1 MFPVQEVLLESTP
14 LIDITPH
21 ICGSALCPPGHS
33 YGPAVREYTLLH
45 YVVSGQGMFHT
56 PRGSYPV
63 REGQIF
69 VIHAGET
76 TLYTADTARP
86 WEYIWIGFSS
96 LLAVDDVLNEDVLDA
111 PGCAHL
117 FQELLESDSLQDG
130 KEWYVCG
137 KIFEL
142 LAKLQAHRASGGT
155 VTSRYVGM
163 AEDYIR
169 ANYSRELKVGAL
181 AEALNLDRS
190 YFSTIFKRHTGKAP
204 QQYIVDY
211 RLHKAAELMAVQGLS
226 PGEAARR
233 TGYPDIVNF
242 SRMFRRKFGVAP
254 SRYQLTKNQ

>member
-1 MFPVQEVLLESTP
+1 MFPRQDVPLENARLL
-14 LIDITPH
+14 DIVPQV
-21 ICGSALCPPGHS
+21 CGSALCPPGYS
-33 YGPAVREYTLLH
+33 FGPAVREYTLLH

-56 PRGSYPV
+56 PRDSYPV
-63 REGQIF
+63 REGQLF
-69 VIHAGET
+69 VIRAGET

-96 LLAVDDVLNEDVLDA
+96 LLAVEEVLNADVLDA

-117 FQELLESDSLQDG
+117 FQELLESSSLQNG
-130 KEWYVCG
+130 REWYVCG

-142 LAKLQAHRASGGT
+142 LAKLRAQQASGGT
-155 VTSRYVGM
+155 VTSRYVRM

-169 ANYSRELKVGAL
+169 ANYMRDLKVGAL

-190 YFSTIFKRHTGKAP
+190 YFSTIFKRHTGKPP
-204 QQYIVDY
+204 QQYLVDY